1 MFLCALAYSFSA
13 YPSLF
18 MTKLLAAFHVSAHPY
33 PFCAILFPA
42 IPPHRC
48 SIAAIPSPRRSFLFL
63 AISPRGY
70 ALPLRFCELSLH
82 STASQCYAFP
92 LPCFAFPFL
101 CSSVQI
107 DSAAFLF
114 IAEPS
119 LNDAVLCRPM
129 LFRCLSF
136 HSYAISQHFR
146 SMPSL
151 CMLCYSLSQPDH
163 ASLCRFISM
172 PFLAMPFRCDAVHR
186 LLSSTQ
192 SNSFSMYCFSISML
206 ITAMPS
212 LI

>member
-1 MFLCALAYSFSA
+1 
-13 YPSLF
+13 

-42 IPPHRC
+42 IPP
-48 SIAAIPSPRRSFLFL
+48 
-63 AISPRGY
+63 RGY
-70 ALPLRFCELSLH
+70 ALPLRFCELPLH

-92 LPCFAFPFL
+92 PPCTAFPFL

-107 DSAAFLF
+107 DSSAFLF
-114 IAEPS
+114 IAVPS
-119 LNDAVLCRPM
+119 LSDAVLCRPM

-151 CMLCYSLSQPDH
+151 CILCYSLSQLDN
-163 ASLCRFISM
+163 ASLCRFISK
-172 PFLAMPFRCDAVHR
+172 PFLAMSFRCDAVHR
-186 LLSSTQ
+186 PLGSAHC
-192 SNSFSMYCFSISML
+192 YSISML